1 MSDEKDDIE
10 SAVARANEIANR
22 FGSDPSVSGEPK
34 GSGMFSGMGAMGGG
48 MMTPGFLAAPQVA
61 PPAPPPTPEPVEESA
76 YDDFSKEIM
85 GRQKEVEN
93 IISKHDPKSA
103 QGAEKTDFPTID
115 AAKNWALESIEK
127 GAEAIS
133 FGSDKPTPDALT
145 SQLHQLSPSNI
156 TPEIKAEAAAVMDP
170 VQLKQWPAWFTK
182 TDAQHRAEFDQK
194 HVETSMAEKGK
205 EAWNVGV
212 GVGKGLLDVG
222 ARFGSGVAKAGAT
235 FLKGPGSEGSIADP
249 KEWQRWGTGIA
260 KLATVPA
267 VSVAESLESVVQT
280 ASNAFQN
287 GLSATDWVNEQL
299 PVEQGG
305 ITREEAFQNYLGRK
319 RADEYYA
326 GWRATDPNVFTR
338 VIMEDPKTRE
348 LAENMAYSLTSI
360 WSPSVDDRIQR
371 HNGDRDAAMR
381 EKQLDDLR
389 DSQQLVSNF
398 RKEAA
403 QMVPDPDMT
412 EAAGWT
418 RFGMNPF
425 DIYGRVGGAG
435 MRGISKGIKAA
446 SRVGKTAEQIAAME
460 AEAAAK
466 AFEAEL
472 KAAEAAKTPGWVEG
486 LAGKVADKVEPAAA
500 WMSAR
505 YSDLPESVQEGLAK
519 MGSGMVGT
527 PLTKTAAILANAGV
541 AAPRIAQAAL
551 AGRRLAAS
559 GVEGGFEAGAKAA
572 TEAAA
577 KTGLS
582 PKAQQWLA
590 NKSIPAAKTL
600 DWMAQNS
607 MEMAR
612 GSVHGATL
620 AAAVGVLEN
629 KDIEEIA
636 DMMGQGI
643 FLHLGG
649 EVMGNMTGVSHGR
662 YMGNLKRQRA
672 SAAKWFNE
680 LDPTTQAHVR
690 DLGNW
695 DSYVKSLK
703 GLRDSAENK
712 YAQRKNEA
720 DNVVYSGESPEK
732 IQAAQEKANDALIEL
747 NIRNAQVRNA
757 EKANSDTQKMYRD
770 NLNIGMADVMTALN
784 GSSKAGRNVEM
795 RFTTA
800 DELAREVLA
809 NNRDKGLTD
818 LELIELFNF
827 VAGASGEFAF
837 IAENGGKHTLTS
849 GKTVDLYTPYKDR
862 ININIDSIKDRMGS
876 GESALNAFGHEAGHA
891 FWNIKEF
898 REGVAETYKEL
909 FGNQKFDERGNLI
922 GGDPGLFSVE
932 DLLNKF
938 KDYYAR
944 GYDIELDPIQ
954 LASMTPEQQKA
965 EAVKRLAQKIGLWDP
980 VMQELDPNKTAA
992 YMRHEMMAELIQGG
1006 AQGGI
1011 KLGADPKPWL
1021 APLVDWATVK
1031 QKNTKTGKKIRNA
1044 FGLTESAPW
1053 DSALTGTRFSS
1064 EQIESTRN
1072 ALRAVSELNGDIN
1085 AAELIPHAPITETQL
1100 RSNEAVANQF
1110 GEAFFAHEKVATVLD
1125 KDGNVIESRV
1135 ITDPNA
1141 MEGTFEHGVTETGD
1155 PELRQT
1161 AGYGPIPA
1169 ETHTMPVPEGG
1180 RVTITSRIKRDASG
1194 GMASLTPDQAKAL
1207 NKARA
1212 NIIRKAIL
1220 EAPDREYPGRMD
1232 TLSEDGLSLG
1242 GRLSP
1247 KQIEAIKGLPET
1259 IIPFGLKRRILEFN
1273 DLLVRDDG
1281 DAMIGLYGQAM
1292 DRKGRYKSFAPKIVD
1307 FVPLGM
1313 RLSKDGNI
1321 LFNMFS
1327 KTGMREKLRR
1337 WQRDTPELLSL
1348 WNGDGE
1354 SFMGDVRKV
1363 LENWKPREG
1372 APAGLPGETGLDAD
1386 LNMAISKKNRV
1397 NDFLNIFRKTE
1408 PESLTANPAR
1418 TTMRRPAR
1426 RLTKAEKL
1434 DEESSDPNTL
1444 IRSYRVD
1451 RFHDLEK
1458 SSDAPFR
1465 VNYGKALYNLMP
1477 AKSEVEQRAELPPAF
1492 EESILK
1498 GLRSINAF
1506 YMGSGAPTARL
1517 PLDTAET
1524 FVTRFKPRQNEED
1537 AMVSHGFYSKAG
1549 AVLLDKMP
1557 NRASAAQL
1565 KGILDPQKGSGVKPE
1580 ELKWSGI
1587 NQFIDATHAEKGF
1600 VTKDD
1605 IRKWLKE
1612 DYAAKFTTQ
1621 TEYGDLGGTMYDRY
1635 NGLKLVLPGGK
1646 NYKEIVLG
1654 MPLKTK
1660 IDPIASFKKLND
1672 GSFNVTFVDGEE
1684 GNYRTLEQARIDGR
1698 GESDIAGV
1706 EEFRS
1711 THFPDVPNYV
1721 AHLRT
1726 AEHGTGLL
1734 IEEAQSDRHQK
1745 ARERG
1750 YKEPIPV
1757 EELLPKMESDLAD
1770 LTKEKERLFEQ
1781 YKQAGKELRSM
1792 PGVASE
1798 LTEAQRERV
1807 AKLRE
1812 FQDNFEETIYETNAA
1827 IDGVKEDIEYHKS
1840 GKRVTYRGS
1849 VPDAPF
1855 RKDWPLQLFK
1865 YALKD
1870 AVESDKEWVGWT
1882 GGKEQAK
1889 RYKISSKI
1897 DELAVSRKGDT
1908 YLIAGIKG
1916 GSRVASK
1923 SYSESELPNVVGK
1936 DLAQKIIKDH
1946 KAIEG
1951 YDPSNGVLRQR
1962 MVMGEPLPGMEN
1974 YYDFVDPSGRVIQE
1988 MIFLPTD
1995 ISRETMEAY
2004 LQKQFAEEGNY
2015 DAASETKQTSYS
2027 GLDLD
2032 LGGEGMKGFYDI
2044 MLPKEIG
2051 KYVKQ
2056 WGAKVEPGTVEGE
2069 VEYAIKGNPNIP
2081 ETMRFNDEAQAFKMF
2096 FSRGRG
2102 ADGEVVKIEG
2112 EKTKIWK
2119 IAITPEMRESVAG
2132 GQTRFMPSS
2141 AELPV
2146 SKFEDE
2152 YRRVPSQEELD
2163 VMKAKLPKYSA
2174 TVDVSKYRNNLYLI
2188 KLFDESDNQIGYAH
2202 ASRNPKD
2209 PTSGLEVET
2218 THINGDYRG
2227 KGYGQAMYREIA
2239 KLAQELGLS
2248 KLTASTTSRLAAN
2261 ARSKILETNWRGAGW
2276 KAESNVPSDIRFMPS
2291 VAVVPERFTG
2301 TGEEE
2306 QRRGRYVEP
2315 PKAFKRFDI
2324 SQYEPG
2330 GKFFDAET
2338 GEDLTNKSYE
2348 NASIAVVN
2356 GKPMLVANN
2365 EAESTGTGPLF
2376 RTNLFKQKAGW
2387 KWVSEGAPD
2396 TNTIVSVEGQGKH
2409 LYALQADFQNGVK
2422 MARYEGKASEPRLR
2436 PTGRG
2441 ELTMGEQIGTIDIRG
2456 REHPVYD
2463 RVTIGAAPEPME
2475 AEVSATRFMPEKE
2488 EREQWESA
2496 IEAARKTANNELNRL
2511 RSERV
2516 NTSDVLFEH
2525 QPSDDPEFGDTWN
2538 FVPPKDKYIDNTSM
2552 YDVYESGGKYY
2563 VGEGY
2568 GGGFA
2573 SLNEAKEEAT
2583 QRAMGESWKGSR
2595 STFDADTDAQRAVG
2609 EIFDSFPRKIGDVTT
2624 GDGWFTTKWG
2634 SWYLEGKIPAAKG
2647 DDYDTFKLSIR
2658 DHDSGTRFQRPDK
2671 SFFVSKE
2678 WTPDETAEALKKAAD
2693 WIANE
2698 AQFDA
2703 PESGQIESSQTRFSP
2718 AKKGALEGIQPELK
2732 EEERRAAFESI
2743 VSPKGTV
2750 EKSIQAPIDQT
2761 QAYEPTTGTIPAGS
2775 GGRTGDGRRGRAS
2788 GEYTPLEG
2796 APNVDGATGPDPRIN
2811 SIFEQYAR
2819 SAGIPVRRQAEYV
2832 KVDRDLGRRI
2842 AEAYDAMPHA
2852 PNDPVVKEAY
2862 EDMIRQTADQYKALV
2877 DGGYKFWF
2885 MDPENDPYK
2894 GNPQNAVR
2902 DLRRTQSMAVFPTE
2916 AGFGTGDSTAQNF
2929 SDNLLLVDTGIK
2941 WPYGSPDGPLK
2952 RVFANDLFRAV
2963 HDAAHSIEGAGFRER
2978 GEENAWQAH
2987 SRLYYGP
2994 ALGAMTSETRG
3005 QNSWLNFGPYGEQNK
3020 KASVFDTVFAE
3031 QKTGLMPEWTW
3042 KEGVAPDEA
3051 SEQPATQAALAG
3063 IRFMPQGEG
3072 EIGAGEERKKLPKT
3086 ISDERGMFSVV
3097 IGAKP
3102 GEHGYSYR
3110 SISQFADELKTVAG
3124 QKAAIETWG
3133 DLQLKKQRQ
3142 LELIAKADDEAKSA
3156 KKPEKAA
3163 QFETKKAAYAEKVAA
3178 LDAEINAM
3186 FAQFPENM
3194 RSMSPEDAAW
3204 KAQVK
3209 KLNRQFEDLTLKST
3223 PAPFTANP
3231 LGIRSMAEFGD
3242 SVHDILKSDGFNGIL
3257 KDFFGIEGLQIRPI
3271 SGTWMGRIEP
3281 SFDMAHPDLTFDKA
3295 KQITQLLTLT
3305 FAQDAG
3311 ITYKPSIDLKE
3322 GVQAAYLIHPE
3333 RLTDEQLKLAFDKAR
3348 EVGVDIST
3356 TTDGKGI
3363 KALNFKTKNFFNKL
3377 GEIQAAASID
3387 QSYKTLV
3394 ESELYETENIFK
3406 GRDGKRSLPVWLQAT
3421 SGGQSLLQRSVDSL
3435 LVEYAKAAAAQGYIF
3450 DPALYAKRYGLS
3462 QADVQYVTEKLYP
3475 TDPLARSA
3483 SPLLAGTEILP
3494 VKSTYTL
3501 AGKRETA
3508 VPDMIH
3514 ALQNRA
3520 ASDGVIQPGD
3530 YSQKAGDIIS
3540 SVVMDEVQQHMARAA
3555 LDPKSP
3561 NAIGWY
3567 DSALKR
3573 MKGMYSQLFPWL
3585 DVGSPKYDADKSL
3598 VFDAVLGIASQ
3609 GNDVFENGKMAT
3621 RVVLMLEQGK
3631 QLPEIVKTL
3640 KDTFGD
3646 KTAAI
3651 ENNLLKLHELLTRH
3665 TPSQLRNLLFK
3676 TDTVSNWNK
3685 YLKQD
3690 DSLYYNGAPLSVK
3703 GGSNQKVT
3711 GFMVFGPKIGSFIN
3725 NLHGDYS
3732 TLTADLW
3739 YTRTWNRI
3747 LGRSFKYDPLREGN
3761 QFERFQDTLIEEYN
3775 RNQALKKGKEYTDR
3789 VNTNKK
3795 GEEEPYLYGEDAPDI
3810 SKKEFQKLLEDD
3822 NAMLSLAA
3830 SLEKEFRTGGYKE
3843 KSELR
3848 RAAKNWVQDRTTP
3861 LAAPRASLERAFQQT
3876 TMEEAQDK
3884 LQKAGIG
3891 VSIAD
3896 MQAALWFNEK
3906 ELFGKYGAATSGAEP
3921 ADYADAASFIL
3932 DIIKAGGL
3940 FQVTRGNKV
3949 VRLLDEN
3956 SEANLTGVKS
3966 PNKNLMKELMEKD
3979 KARKAAEKA
3988 RKEAEGEE
3996 EEE

>member
-48 MMTPGFLAAPQVA
+48 MMPPGFLAAPQVA
-61 PPAPPPTPEPVEESA
+61 PPAPTPAPEPVEESA

-93 IISKHDPKSA
+93 IVSKHDPKFA
-103 QGAEKTDFPTID
+103 QGAEKTEFPTID

-182 TDAQHRAEFDQK
+182 TDAQHRAEFDHK

-235 FLKGPGSEGSIADP
+235 FLKGPGTEGSITDP
-249 KEWQRWGTGIA
+249 EEWKRWGTGIA

-403 QMVPDPDMT
+403 QMVPDPDLT

-551 AGRRLAAS
+551 AGRRLAAG

-712 YAQRKNEA
+712 YSQRKNEA

-849 GKTVDLYTPYKDR
+849 GKTVDLYTPHKDR
-862 ININIDSIKDRMGS
+862 ININIDSIKARMGS

-898 REGVAETYKEL
+898 REGAAETYKEL

-944 GYDIELDPIQ
+944 GYDIELDPSQ

-1053 DSALTGTRFSS
+1053 DSALTGTRFSA
-1064 EQIESTRN
+1064 EQVESTRN
-1072 ALRAVSELNGDIN
+1072 ALRAVSELNGDVA

-1135 ITDPNA
+1135 VTDPNA

-1161 AGYGPIPA
+1161 AGYGPIPV
-1169 ETHTMPVPEGG
+1169 ETHAMPVPEGG

-1194 GMASLTPDQAKAL
+1194 GLASLTPDQAKAL

-1220 EAPDREYPGRMD
+1220 DAPDREYPGRMD
-1232 TLSEDGLSLG
+1232 TVSADGLSLG

-1292 DRKGRYKSFAPKIVD
+1292 DRQGRYKSFAPKIVD

-1408 PESLTANPAR
+1408 PESLMANPAR

-1477 AKSEVEQRAELPPAF
+1477 AKSEAEQRAELPAVF
-1492 EESILK
+1492 EPSILK
-1498 GLRSINAF
+1498 GLRSINAY
-1506 YMGSGAPTARL
+1506 YMGAGAPTARL

-1580 ELKWSGI
+1580 ELKRSGI
-1587 NQFIDATHAEKGF
+1587 NQFIDATQAEKGY

-1612 DYAAKFTTQ
+1612 DYSAQFETKVLRSGRPVSEEFEFYSENHQWGNTAKFKTIEEAVEAAQDSWGLDRREAEDFVRDTNQ
-1621 TEYGDLGGTMYDRY
+1621 ADWALTPDETEYNNYR
-1635 NGLKLVLPGGK
+1635 LPGGK
-1646 NYKEIVLG
+1646 NYKEVVLKAPG
-1654 MPLKTK
+1654 TGY
-1660 IDPIASFKKLND
+1660 IS
-1672 GSFNVTFVDGEE
+1672 SH
-1684 GNYRTLEQARIDGR
+1684 
-1698 GESDIAGV
+1698 
-1706 EEFRS
+1706 FR
-1711 THFPDVPNYV
+1711 DVFDYV

-1734 IEEAQSDRHQK
+1734 VEEMQSDLHQK
-1745 ARERG
+1745 GRTEGYSGDPIVLPDG
-1750 YKEPIPV
+1750 YKLEPSQIRNGEYV
-1757 EELLPKMESDLAD
+1757 
-1770 LTKEKERLFEQ
+1770 LFDPQGASLGGVTSLNHAVAVAEMN
-1781 YKQAGKELRSM
+1781 AGIS
-1792 PGVASE
+1792 
-1798 LTEAQRERV
+1798 
-1807 AKLRE
+1807 
-1812 FQDNFEETIYETNAA
+1812 
-1827 IDGVKEDIEYHKS
+1827 
-1840 GKRVTYRGS
+1840 RGS
-1849 VPDAPF
+1849 GRVPDAPF

-1870 AVESDKEWVGWT
+1870 AVANGKEWVGWT
-1882 GGKEQAK
+1882 GGEKQAE
-1889 RYKISSKI
+1889 RYDLSNQVDSVF
-1897 DELAVSRKGDT
+1897 VSRGGGEKWEVWADKDGKMVAKKDADT
-1908 YLIAGIKG
+1908 LEE
-1916 GSRVASK
+1916 VATFI
-1923 SYSESELPNVVGK
+1923 GK
-1936 DLAQKIIKDH
+1936 DLAKKVEDMQPG
-1946 KAIEG
+1946 AEVREF
-1951 YDPSNGVLRQR
+1951 SGV
-1962 MVMGEPLPGMEN
+1962 
-1974 YYDFVDPSGRVIQE
+1974 
-1988 MIFLPTD
+1988 
-1995 ISRETMEAY
+1995 
-2004 LQKQFAEEGNY
+2004 
-2015 DAASETKQTSYS
+2015 
-2027 GLDLD
+2027 DLKV
-2032 LGGEGMKGFYDI
+2032 GGEGMKGFYDI

-2056 WGAKVEPGTVEGE
+2056 WGAKVEPDVLNVGK
-2069 VEYAIKGNPNIP
+2069 INKWQIFD
-2081 ETMRFNDEAQAFKMF
+2081 R
-2096 FSRGRG
+2096 
-2102 ADGEVVKIEG
+2102 DGEMVGTALSERDASNLSSQIGGSYKELEG
-2112 EKTKIWK
+2112 SETSDKIWK

-2132 GQTRFMPSS
+2132 GQT
-2141 AELPV
+2141 
-2146 SKFEDE
+2146 
-2152 YRRVPSQEELD
+2152 
-2163 VMKAKLPKYSA
+2163 
-2174 TVDVSKYRNNLYLI
+2174 
-2188 KLFDESDNQIGYAH
+2188 
-2202 ASRNPKD
+2202 
-2209 PTSGLEVET
+2209 
-2218 THINGDYRG
+2218 
-2227 KGYGQAMYREIA
+2227 
-2239 KLAQELGLS
+2239 
-2248 KLTASTTSRLAAN
+2248 
-2261 ARSKILETNWRGAGW
+2261 
-2276 KAESNVPSDIRFMPS
+2276 RFMPS

-2396 TNTIVSVEGQGKH
+2396 TSTIVSVEGQGKH

-2475 AEVSATRFMPEKE
+2475 AEVAERPTRGININDSGDAFTDMIFRGEKT
-2488 EREQWESA
+2488 
-2496 IEAARKTANNELNRL
+2496 IETRDQT
-2511 RSERV
+2511 RSL
-2516 NTSDVLFEH
+2516 S
-2525 QPSDDPEFGDTWN
+2525 S
-2538 FVPPKDKYIDNTSM
+2538 
-2552 YDVYESGGKYY
+2552 Y
-2563 VGEGY
+2563 VGKRVGIISTGKGKAMLKGYADIGEPIEYRTPEEFRAAESQHRVKEGSKFDIKPGQSKFGY
-2568 GGGFA
+2568 PLSNVELLPEPKQIPVSGMVA
-2573 SLNEAKEEAT
+2573 S
-2583 QRAMGESWKGSR
+2583 
-2595 STFDADTDAQRAVG
+2595 D
-2609 EIFDSFPRKIGDVTT
+2609 
-2624 GDGWFTTKWG
+2624 
-2634 SWYLEGKIPAAKG
+2634 
-2647 DDYDTFKLSIR
+2647 LSNI
-2658 DHDSGTRFQRPDK
+2658 
-2671 SFFVSKE
+2671 
-2678 WTPDETAEALKKAAD
+2678 
-2693 WIANE
+2693 
-2698 AQFDA
+2698 
-2703 PESGQIESSQTRFSP
+2703 RFSP
-2718 AKKGALEGIQPELK
+2718 AKLDSEYAAAFETKDEEKARGLVDQAAKRAGYKEVWNSGASAQEIEGGIVRTPFMYFTDTKENAKAYQWGDVNRWFIKTKPFLANEHQDQFLDVFNQKSKGFIPETASQDDISYKDSIRQLVDSSINEAKKAGYDGIEMPSEWENKPWKNYIVFDPSQIKSADPFTYDTEGRLIPLSERFNTSTGDIRFMPAKEGALEGIQPELK

-2929 SDNLLLVDTGIK
+2929 SDNLLLADTGIK

-3110 SISQFADELKTVAG
+3110 SISQFADELKTIAG

-3333 RLTDEQLKLAFDKAR
+3333 RLTDDQLKLAFDKAR

-3363 KALNFKTKNFFNKL
+3363 KALNFKTKNFASKL
-3377 GEIQAAASID
+3377 SEIQAAASID

-3406 GRDGKRSLPVWLQAT
+3406 GRDGKRVLPVWLQAT

-3462 QADVQYVTEKLYP
+3462 QADVQYVTEKLLP
-3475 TDPLARSA
+3475 KNVLARSA

-3685 YLKQD
+3685 RLKQD

-3891 VSIAD
+3891 VTIAD

-3956 SEANLTGVKS
+3956 SEANLTGVQS